1 MPGQMGWLACAG
13 AVVASICLIVA
24 ARRHAHAPL
33 REQLVFFGLWF
44 CVGYLFFSAIDLKE
58 ARHSVFLLVPTVFAA
73 FFALNLLP
81 QRTLALALGITVAA
95 GTLAQTMWSRP
106 VFAVG
111 GYAQAVDYIARH
123 APKDSAVIFS
133 GYRDG
138 AFVFN
143 MRTREDRRDLSVV
156 RADKLLLRVAV
167 RRELGVEQKALSE
180 SDIRALIHSS
190 GAHYLVVQPGFW
202 NDLEVMRRFEAV
214 LASAEFERV
223 ERFATPANFPA
234 HEKELVIYRNKGPV
248 AKRPEGFQ
256 IELPII
262 GRKIEGK

>member
-1 MPGQMGWLACAG
+1 
-13 AVVASICLIVA
+13 
-24 ARRHAHAPL
+24 
-33 REQLVFFGLWF
+33 
-44 CVGYLFFSAIDLKE
+44 
-58 ARHSVFLLVPTVFAA
+58 
-73 FFALNLLP
+73 
-81 QRTLALALGITVAA
+81 
-95 GTLAQTMWSRP
+95 
-106 VFAVG
+106 
-111 GYAQAVDYIARH
+111 
-123 APKDSAVIFS
+123 
-133 GYRDG
+133 
-138 AFVFN
+138 VFN